1 MTSLKKL
8 FGFIMLICKKYN
20 IDESHGMKH
29 SMDVIQ
35 FAHQIF
41 ESELKKN
48 NTYLI
53 DQEKII
59 YSAALL
65 HDMCDKKYMN
75 ENEGLLSLEQFIGD
89 NFNHNELKATKDII
103 RTMSYSKVMK
113 TGKPT
118 FPDLGEYQL
127 AYHIVR
133 ESDLL
138 AAYDFDRCMI
148 YQMEKLN
155 GNFDT
160 AFTDAKILFD
170 NRVFKHFDNNLF
182 ITDKSKEIGQNLH
195 INAINRINIW
205 NQLTTKNIFKN

>member
-1 MTSLKKL
+1 MTSLKKI
-8 FGFIMLICKKYN
+8 FSYIMLISKQYN
-20 IDESHGMKH
+20 IDESHGMRH

-35 FAHQIF
+35 FAHEIYQSQVI
-41 ESELKKN
+41 N

-53 DQEKII
+53 NQEKII

-75 ENEGLLSLEQFIGD
+75 EDEGLKSLEHFIGSE
-89 NFNHNELKATKDII
+89 FNANELKATKDII
-103 RTMSYSKVMK
+103 TTMSYSKVMK
-113 TGKPT
+113 NGLPI

-155 GNFDT
+155 GDFDT
-160 AFTDAKILFD
+160 AFSDAKILFD
-170 NRVFKHFDNNLF
+170 NRVLKHFDNNLF
-182 ITDKSKEIGQNLH
+182 ITDKSKEIAQTLH
-195 INAINRINIW
+195 INAINRINNW
-205 NQLTTKNIFKN
+205 NKLYIKPIL

>member
-1 MTSLKKL
+1 
-8 FGFIMLICKKYN
+8 MLITKQFN

-35 FAHQIF
+35 FAYNIYQ
-41 ESELKKN
+41 SELSN
-48 NTYLI
+48 NNFLI
-53 DQEKII
+53 EQEKVI

-65 HDMCDKKYMN
+65 HDMCDKKYM
-75 ENEGLLSLEQFIGD
+75 EEIEGLNLLENFIGD
-89 NFNHNELKATKDII
+89 KFSPKEIKATKDII
-103 RTMSYSKVMK
+103 STMSYSKVMK
-113 TGKPT
+113 TEVPI

-155 GNFDT
+155 GDFDIS
-160 AFTDAKILFD
+160 FSDAKKLFE
-170 NRVFKHFDNNLF
+170 NRVLKHFDNNLF
-182 ITDKSKEIGQNLH
+182 ITDKGKELGKSLH
-195 INAINRINIW
+195 TNALARINVW
-205 NQLTTKNIFKN
+205 NKLATTHIL